1 MTASAPTAPR
11 PGRAAAAGR
20 PVGALWSLLLVGLL
34 TVLPCA
40 GSAQAV
46 TAEAGPLLAPLTNPV
61 GPAAGQATDHAD
73 GSDPVTPLLAQRAA
87 DGGPRHAAAPAPSWK
102 GGARPD
108 RTLCSAPD
116 GSPRHDNGCSGH
128 RYCAQ
133 ESQLP
138 NAPPQPVPAALP
150 QLVTVGE
157 VPHSVPAP
165 APAGQHLT
173 PDLHELQIQRS

>member
-1 MTASAPTAPR
+1 M
-11 PGRAAAAGR
+11 AAVAGR

-46 TAEAGPLLAPLTNPV
+46 TAEAGSVLAPLTT
-61 GPAAGQATDHAD
+61 GPAGPPDDT
-73 GSDPVTPLLAQRAA
+73 AA
-87 DGGPRHAAAPAPSWK
+87 DGGAPADLPAHRTTAGSPHHEAAPAPSWN
-102 GGARPD
+102 GADRPD
-108 RTLCSAPD
+108 RPDRSLCSALD
-116 GSPRHDNGCSGH
+116 GSSRHDNGCSGH
-128 RYCAQ
+128 RYREQ

-150 QLVTVGE
+150 QLVTVGAL
-157 VPHSVPAP
+157 PLSAP
-165 APAGQHLT
+165 VSTPAGQHLT

>member
-1 MTASAPTAPR
+1 
-11 PGRAAAAGR
+11 
-20 PVGALWSLLLVGLL
+20 VGALWSLLLVGLL

-40 GSAQAV
+40 GSAQAAA
-46 TAEAGPLLAPLTNPV
+46 TETGQLLAPRTNPL
-61 GPAAGQATDHAD
+61 GPSVAQAAGT
-73 GSDPVTPLLAQRAA
+73 DPVTLLLARRAG
-87 DGGPRHAAAPAPSWK
+87 DSGPQHAVAAPSWN
-102 GGARPD
+102 GGERPD
-108 RTLCSAPD
+108 RTLCSATD

-150 QLVTVGE
+150 QLVAVGE
-157 VPHSVPAP
+157 VPHSAPLP